1 MTAIR
6 HPTGF
11 IARPDATLRRR
22 VCRGT
27 ARAIEMTALL
37 VIVSA
42 VLGVAALGAIIG
54 AVLAAAARIAR

>member
-42 VLGVAALGAIIG
+42 VLGVAALGAIVG
-54 AVLAAAARIAR
+54 AVLAAVARIAR

>member
-11 IARPDATLRRR
+11 VARPDATLRRR

-37 VIVSA
+37 VIVGA
-42 VLGVAALGAIIG
+42 VLGVAALGDIVG